1 MRTDKAGNTL
11 WRTVSVKVIFPD
23 GIFPDRV
30 YKQHAGPK
38 QGFGPDGVDQML
50 NQIADQLDELY
61 PWWQFRP
68 VDLSPIGSTI
78 RFAFVFAGNNTSYA
92 PDPTAP
98 ILSNINPT
106 ESTTPGPETT
116 EDTTLTAI
124 KEAVGNTLQELSSQK
139 RVPGE

>member
-1 MRTDKAGNTL
+1 MRTDKAGNNLARKMT
-11 WRTVSVKVIFPD
+11 VKVIFPD
-23 GIFPDRV
+23 EIFPDRV

-68 VDLSPIGSTI
+68 VDLSLIGSTI
-78 RFAFVFAGNNTSYA
+78 RFAFIFAGNNTNYVA
-92 PDPTAP
+92 PAPT
-98 ILSNINPT
+98 INPT
-106 ESTTPGPETT
+106 ADSNTHGPETA

-124 KEAVGNTLQELSSQK
+124 KEVVGTTLQDVSSQK
-139 RVPGE
+139 RAQS